1 MRKPILGL
9 AGATA
14 LVLALTGCGGA
25 GAAAGG
31 GAKATEATEA
41 AAVYDEINALS
52 GQERH
57 DRLVK
62 LAEEEGQ
69 LNLYTSNTDM
79 DSIVKNFEAKY
90 DINVEA
96 TRGNSETVLQKLITE
111 AKSGQTSVDIVETN
125 SGELNVMQQQGFFY
139 DYESE
144 YRDAVREDG
153 QMDGWTA
160 DRFNAFVVGWNTDSV
175 DPSELPAEIKDFA
188 DPKWDGRITLE
199 IGDVDWFAAVSKYY
213 LAQGMTQEEVD
224 EMWEGI
230 AANASVE
237 KGHSAM
243 GDLLSAGKLQITL
256 SIYQH
261 TVDGAAG
268 ENGAP
273 VAWQDGDKH
282 VGPVVTRPNGAGLMA
297 DAQNPAA
304 AILFMDFLLTEGQET
319 IVSDY
324 RVGSVE
330 QADDLLEGIETIP
343 VPEDEM
349 LNNLDYWDGKYRAL
363 VGG

>member
-9 AGATA
+9 VGAAALA
-14 LVLALTGCGGA
+14 LVLTGCGGA
-25 GAAAGG
+25 GVAADAAAGG
-31 GAKATEATEA
+31 SEKTAATAI
-41 AAVYDEINALS
+41 YDEINALE

-57 DRLVK
+57 DRLVE
-62 LAEEEGQ
+62 LAEEEGR

-79 DSIVKNFEAKY
+79 DSIVEAFEAEY
-90 DINVEA
+90 DIDVQP
-96 TRGNSETVLQKLITE
+96 TRGNSETVLQKLVAE
-111 AKSGQTSVDIVETN
+111 GRSGQTSVDLVETN
-125 SGELNVMQQQGFFY
+125 SGELNILHQQGFFY
-139 DYESE
+139 EYESE
-144 YRDAVREDG
+144 YRDAVREEG

-175 DPSELPAEIKDFA
+175 DPAELPAEIKDFA
-188 DPKWDGRITLE
+188 DPKWKGLITLE
-199 IGDVDWFAAVSKYY
+199 IGDVDWYAAVTQYY
-213 LAQGMTQEEVD
+213 LDQGMSQEEVD
-224 EMWEGI
+224 AMWEGI

-243 GDLLSAGKLQITL
+243 GDLLAAGKLKITL

-261 TVDGAAG
+261 TIDGAAA
-268 ENGAP
+268 EDGAP

-282 VGPVVTRPNGAGLMA
+282 VTPVVIRPNGAGLMA
-297 DAQNPAA
+297 GAQHPAA
-304 AILFMDFLLTEGQET
+304 AMLFMDFLLTKGQEA

-330 QADDLLEGIETIP
+330 SAEDSLAGIETIS

-349 LNNLDYWDGKYRAL
+349 LDNLEYWDEKYRAL

>member
-9 AGATA
+9 VGASA
-14 LVLALTGCGGA
+14 LALALAGCGGAGA

-31 GAKATEATEA
+31 GAKATEAT
-41 AAVYDEINALS
+41 AVYDEINALR

-57 DRLVK
+57 ERLVE
-62 LAEEEGQ
+62 LAEQEGR

-79 DSIVKNFEAKY
+79 ASIVKDFEAQY
-90 DINVEA
+90 RIDVEA

-111 AKSGQTSVDIVETN
+111 AKSGQTSVDLVETN
-125 SGELNVMQQQGFFY
+125 SGELNVMHQQGFFH

-144 YRDAVREDG
+144 YRDAVREEG

-160 DRFNAFVVGWNTDSV
+160 ARFNAFVVGWNTDSV
-175 DPSELPAEIKDFA
+175 DPSELPEEVKGFA

-213 LAQGMTQEEVD
+213 LDQGMTQEEVD
-224 EMWEGI
+224 AMWEGI

-243 GDLLSAGKLQITL
+243 GDLLAAGKLQITP

-261 TVDGAAG
+261 TVDGAAAKK
-268 ENGAP
+268 GAP
-273 VAWQDGDKH
+273 VAWRDGDRH
-282 VGPVVTRPNGAGLMA
+282 VKPVVLRPNGAGLMA
-297 DAQNPAA
+297 GAQNPAA
-304 AILFMDFLLTEGQET
+304 AMLFMDFLLTEGQKS
-319 IVSDY
+319 IAADH

-330 QADDLLEGIETIP
+330 QADDLLAGVETIP

-349 LNNLDYWDGKYRAL
+349 LNNLDYWDEKYRAL

>member
-1 MRKPILGL
+1 MRKTILSL
-9 AGATA
+9 AGVTA
-14 LVLALTGCGGA
+14 LALALSGCGGA
-25 GAAAGG
+25 SVGSADGG
-31 GAKATEATEA
+31 GAKAADAT
-41 AAVYDEINALS
+41 AVYDEINGLS
-52 GQERH
+52 GQKRH
-57 DRLVK
+57 DRLVE
-62 LAEEEGQ
+62 LAEKEGQ
-69 LNLYTSNTDM
+69 LSLYTSNTDM
-79 DSIVKNFEAKY
+79 DAIVKDFEAEY

-125 SGELNVMQQQGFFY
+125 SGELNVMRQQGFFY

-213 LAQGMTQEEVD
+213 LDQGMTQEEVD
-224 EMWEGI
+224 IMWEGI

-261 TVDGAAG
+261 TVDGAAS

-282 VGPVVTRPNGAGLMA
+282 VSPVVIRPNGAGLMA
-297 DAQNPAA
+297 GAQNPAA

-319 IVSDY
+319 IVAAD
-324 RVGSVE
+324 RVGSVK
-330 QADDLLEGIETIP
+330 QADDLLEGIGTIP

>member
-1 MRKPILGL
+1 MRKTFLSL
-9 AGATA
+9 AGVTA
-14 LVLALTGCGGA
+14 LALALSGCGGA
-25 GAAAGG
+25 GADSAAGG
-31 GAKATEATEA
+31 GAKAADAT
-41 AAVYDEINALS
+41 AVYDEINGLS

-57 DRLVK
+57 DRLVE

-79 DSIVKNFEAKY
+79 DSIIKGFEAEY
-90 DINVEA
+90 DINVKP
-96 TRGNSETVLQKLITE
+96 TRGNSETVLQKVITE
-111 AKSGQTSVDIVETN
+111 AKSGQTRTDIVETN

-175 DPSELPAEIKDFA
+175 DPSELPTEIKDFA

-199 IGDVDWFAAVSKYY
+199 IGDVDWFAAVSKHY
-213 LAQGMTQEEVD
+213 LDQGLTQEEVD
-224 EMWEGI
+224 MMWESI

-261 TVDGAAG
+261 TVDGAAR

-282 VGPVVTRPNGAGLMA
+282 VGPVVIRPNGAGLMA
-297 DAQNPAA
+297 GAQNPAA
-304 AILFMDFLLTEGQET
+304 AILFMDFLLTEGQKV
-319 IVSDY
+319 IIADD
-324 RVGSVE
+324 RIGSVE

-349 LNNLDYWDGKYRAL
+349 TNNLDYWDSKYRAL